1 LRYRVEL
8 VRVTA
13 VCALALGGAFA
24 LWACGPFFPNWLL
37 ASDAYV
43 LDAPTVWFAREV
55 EPFLPKGQPKQKAAP
70 VDDPYLQTKQVAI
83 EDLRAA
89 LDKSGTPAARREEL
103 LGQYEALRDG
113 VVSWGAALA
122 GWREEA
128 AWSDSP
134 PPRPAFS
141 PMTVPAGLPG
151 EFADYEKGAMAF
163 HAERMDE
170 ARAAWERLLA
180 RPAGERRFRTTWAA
194 FMLGRSQVESDPAA
208 AAKWFAKTRELA
220 AEGFADPLGLAA
232 ASLGWEARAEMAR
245 GRHDAAL
252 KLYGE
257 QTRTGDPRAV
267 ESLRR
272 AARSALKNPEAARRV
287 ARSPE
292 ARPVVT
298 AYVLSDWTRV
308 DYDGPLD
315 PEKARTWLAAVK
327 AENLTKVEHADQ
339 LAWAA
344 YRAGDFAAADEWLKR
359 AAADA
364 PMARWIRAKL
374 LMRDGQLAEAEA
386 LLVEAAPALAENP
399 MGDEEPWLAYESGVQ
414 PAGRPRA
421 LGELGVVRLARKEY
435 APALDALARGGYWTD
450 AAYVAERVLTVE
462 ELKAYVDKEW
472 PRSLMKTVDDESVDE
487 GWNLVFAG
495 LASPETEDVSWRIRD
510 LLGRRLV
517 RAGRYA
523 QAVPY
528 LEGNG
533 PAVEELAAALQAG
546 KDAARPAGERAE
558 SLFEA
563 ACATRHYGLEIQGT
577 ELEPDWALQGGSYDV
592 GSFVES
598 RSNPETHARLGPT
611 DDEKK
616 RVEKS
621 RAEPFQRF
629 HYRFRAADLAW
640 EAASLLP
647 DGSPEKARMLAVGG
661 TWIKNRD
668 AKAAD
673 RFYRAL
679 VSCCGQTDLGR
690 EAARVKWFP
699 AVEDCAPPAPEG
711 EEEP

>member
-1 LRYRVEL
+1 MRYRAEL

-43 LDAPTVWFAREV
+43 LDAPVVWFAKEV
-55 EPFLPKGQPKQKAAP
+55 GPFLPAGQSKLKAAP

-83 EDLRAA
+83 EDLQAA
-89 LDKSGTPAARREEL
+89 LDRSGMPAARREEL
-103 LGQYEALRDG
+103 VGQYEALRDG

-122 GWREEA
+122 AWREEA

-141 PMTVPAGLPG
+141 PMTVPDGLPG

-163 HAERMDE
+163 HTERMDE

-245 GRHDAAL
+245 GRHDVAL

-315 PEKARTWLAAVK
+315 PEKARTWLAAVQ
-327 AENLTKVEHADQ
+327 AEKLTKVEHADQ

-344 YRAGDFAAADEWLKR
+344 YRAGDFAAADEWLNR

-374 LMRDGQLAEAEA
+374 LMRAGKLAEAEA
-386 LLVEAAPALAENP
+386 LLAEAAPALAENP
-399 MGDEEPWLAYESGVQ
+399 VGDEDSWLAYESGVQ

-421 LGELGVVRLARKEY
+421 LGELGVVRLAQKEY
-435 APALDALARGGYWTD
+435 APALDALLRAGYWTD

-462 ELKAYVDKEW
+462 ELKA
-472 PRSLMKTVDDESVDE
+472 
-487 GWNLVFAG
+487 
-495 LASPETEDVSWRIRD
+495 
-510 LLGRRLV
+510 
-517 RAGRYA
+517 
-523 QAVPY
+523 
-528 LEGNG
+528 
-533 PAVEELAAALQAG
+533 
-546 KDAARPAGERAE
+546 
-558 SLFEA
+558 
-563 ACATRHYGLEIQGT
+563 
-577 ELEPDWALQGGSYDV
+577 
-592 GSFVES
+592 
-598 RSNPETHARLGPT
+598 
-611 DDEKK
+611 
-616 RVEKS
+616 
-621 RAEPFQRF
+621 
-629 HYRFRAADLAW
+629 
-640 EAASLLP
+640 
-647 DGSPEKARMLAVGG
+647 
-661 TWIKNRD
+661 
-668 AKAAD
+668 
-673 RFYRAL
+673 
-679 VSCCGQTDLGR
+679 
-690 EAARVKWFP
+690 
-699 AVEDCAPPAPEG
+699 
-711 EEEP
+711 